1 MSKIKLSLRRH
12 IEKVYFFLFVCL
24 FLIFNRGW
32 FFDLNVIMG
41 HNWDFNFPYELY
53 SKKMNLVSN
62 YLWHDSYGNTNLH
75 ITHYLINNAYVFL
88 SHFFTTPILIKVI
101 YFSVFL
107 SSFYSMRYLIYR
119 LTLSKDWGVVSG
131 LLYAFSPFLFSAI
144 IAGSFPQWIAYAFS
158 PIYFYFL
165 SSYLSNGGRL
175 VFVGILISH
184 FFVLIF
190 LQYFVLISISALIF
204 GIFFYKS
211 EALAYSK
218 AIKRLS
224 ILAIAFVLIN
234 LFWILPFLYQLDD
247 FYSNTIQHA
256 SIISGFP
263 AVQNSK
269 QSILHILFGTGFL
282 DRNLYFESLLGV
294 ERVLYLTSVCIIL
307 ILIFVSYIKGRASR
321 PSLFFLSILLI
332 FILLVK
338 GGNAPFGNIS
348 MTFYEYFPLM
358 KMYRSPQ
365 NIFFIVAFLFPI
377 LVATALNKTKK
388 LKLTLLALSIV
399 SMIGWFSAGDI
410 GRHSLSLQNRDHL
423 DFYTMNSDIKKV
435 YENNDKRGLLH
446 KELFIPSANSILF
459 QKNDDQIEAQG
470 QVPEYIFLDKQPIF
484 IENTDN
490 ALLLDFQETF
500 DKQFLKQNS
509 IRYITI
515 RNDVAHHHWKQ
526 PHNYLKAVQKVLDS
540 SFKKV
545 YDSEIAS
552 TYLVKDFIPAFYV
565 CREDDYTFNTLNES
579 YDYGICNIDLS
590 SVNDLDIV
598 TNLVQQEQPSFVEY
612 TKISPVEYRV
622 NIKGIKRN
630 SSFLLRFF
638 QKYDSLWD
646 LVPLKPEQKMQINT
660 IDRQSFDQVNEHDRM
675 DIESY
680 KSFNLTRPEGGGFVS
695 KSFYNSVQN
704 DNITGNKE
712 KLYLLNRSKI
722 DNKFHIPIDANS
734 IGSSSYIALNGWII
748 NTDYLM
754 NNYKDY
760 ITPNN
765 DGSYDIEFKVLYYP
779 QKIFYLGLVI
789 SASFL
794 LVMLLIFLISR
805 NNITI
810 PNNQ

>member
-1 MSKIKLSLRRH
+1 M
-12 IEKVYFFLFVCL
+12 
-24 FLIFNRGW
+24 
-32 FFDLNVIMG
+32 DL
-41 HNWDFNFPYELY
+41 
-53 SKKMNLVSN
+53 
-62 YLWHDSYGNTNLH
+62 
-75 ITHYLINNAYVFL
+75 
-88 SHFFTTPILIKVI
+88 
-101 YFSVFL
+101 
-107 SSFYSMRYLIYR
+107 
-119 LTLSKDWGVVSG
+119 
-131 LLYAFSPFLFSAI
+131 SAI
-144 IAGSFPQWIAYAFS
+144 ICQKKIISSTDWKVYGMDMSSDRLTDLLEIDNFNFFEGDITINKEWMEYHIKKCDVILPLVAIATPSTYVNDPLKVFELDFEANL
-158 PIYFYFL
+158 PIVRKCVQY
-165 SSYLSNGGRL
+165 RKR
-175 VFVGILISH
+175 
-184 FFVLIF
+184 LIF
-190 LQYFVLISISALIF
+190 PSTSEVYGMSNDSEFNPYSTEIVLGPIH
-204 GIFFYKS
+204 KS
-211 EALAYSK
+211 RWIYSC
-218 AIKRLS
+218 
-224 ILAIAFVLIN
+224 
-234 LFWILPFLYQLDD
+234 
-247 FYSNTIQHA
+247 
-256 SIISGFP
+256 
-263 AVQNSK
+263 SK
-269 QSILHILFGTGFL
+269 QLMDRVIHAYGEKEGLDYTLFRPFNWYGTGL
-282 DRNLYFESLLGV
+282 DSIYTPKEGSS
-294 ERVLYLTSVCIIL
+294 RVI
-307 ILIFVSYIKGRASR
+307 
-321 PSLFFLSILLI
+321 
-332 FILLVK
+332 
-338 GGNAPFGNIS
+338 
-348 MTFYEYFPLM
+348 
-358 KMYRSPQ
+358 
-365 NIFFIVAFLFPI
+365 
-377 LVATALNKTKK
+377 
-388 LKLTLLALSIV
+388 
-399 SMIGWFSAGDI
+399 
-410 GRHSLSLQNRDHL
+410 
-423 DFYTMNSDIKKV
+423 TMNSDIKKV

-470 QVPEYIFLDKQPIF
+470 QVPEYVFLDKQPIF

-552 TYLVKDFIPAFYV
+552 TYLVKDFIPAFYI
-565 CREDDYTFNTLNES
+565 CREDDYTFNTLAEIN
-579 YDYGICNIDLS
+579 DYGICTIDLS
-590 SVNDLDIV
+590 SVDDLDLV
-598 TNLVQQEQPSFVEY
+598 ANLTQQEQPSFVEY

-630 SSFLLRFF
+630 SYFLLRFF

-646 LVPLKPEQKMQINT
+646 LVPLKPEQKMEINSV
-660 IDRQSFDQVNEHDRM
+660 DSQSFVKVNKHDGM
-675 DIESY
+675 DIENY
-680 KSFNLTRPEGGGFVS
+680 KSFDLTRPDGGNFVS

-722 DNKFHIPIDANS
+722 DKKFHIPIDANS

-765 DGSYDIEFKVLYYP
+765 DGLYDIEFKVLYYP

-794 LVMLLIFLISR
+794 LVILLIFLISR